1 MQKKCIKTK
10 IRKQDFSLFPPL
22 CMELI
27 FPLAFRSSYILGS
40 EVGNKQGYEHKEG
53 MAVPRTVPH
62 GRPRQWMF

>member
-10 IRKQDFSLFPPL
+10 ITKQDNDFSIFPPL

-27 FPLAFRSSYILGS
+27 FPLAFRSSLSSLMSLGN
-40 EVGNKQGYEHKEG
+40 EAGNKQGYEQKEG

-62 GRPRQWMF
+62 G